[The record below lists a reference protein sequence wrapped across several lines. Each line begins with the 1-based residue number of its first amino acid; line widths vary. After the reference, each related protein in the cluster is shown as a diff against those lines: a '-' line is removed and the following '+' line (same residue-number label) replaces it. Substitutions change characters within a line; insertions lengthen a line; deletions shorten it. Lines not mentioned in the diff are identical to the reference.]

1 LSDAIRILFFLKQLG
16 DSQFQRGRGE
26 KKKELKGKKRK
37 KKKVCDLNYI
47 FEQVMKL
54 TLQNLKF

>member
-1 LSDAIRILFFLKQLG
+1 LSDAIRIFIFLKQLG
-16 DSQFQRGRGE
+16 DSQFQRGRG
-26 KKKELKGKKRK
+26 KKKKKIKGKKEK
-37 KKKVCDLNYI
+37 EKKVCDLNYI

>member
-1 LSDAIRILFFLKQLG
+1 LSDAIRILFFWKQLG
-16 DSQFQRGRGE
+16 DSQFQRGRG
-26 KKKELKGKKRK
+26 KKEKLKEKGKK
-37 KKKVCDLNYI
+37 KVSDLNCK